1 MTTPPRAVHAIP
13 LERDPD
19 GRGHIPFV
27 KCWCGPVD
35 GFRAIGTGGAVFV
48 HRPFGPNVR
57 DAYAH
62 ASANSPGRG
71 DL

>member
-19 GRGHIPFV
+19 GRSHVPFA

-48 HRPFGPNVR
+48 HRPFGPTPHPVNQQQQREV
-57 DAYAH
+57 
-62 ASANSPGRG
+62 S
-71 DL
+71 